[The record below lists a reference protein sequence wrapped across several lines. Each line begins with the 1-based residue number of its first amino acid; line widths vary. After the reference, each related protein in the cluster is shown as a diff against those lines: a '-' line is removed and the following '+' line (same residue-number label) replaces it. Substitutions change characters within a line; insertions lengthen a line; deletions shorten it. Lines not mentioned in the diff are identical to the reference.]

1 MIQNGFE
8 AFETAERG
16 TVDGL
21 GDGGPE
27 RIQGNLHFLS
37 ELQTA
42 DGLQHPL
49 PLNIIIQSPYFTVPQ
64 NLQSGSCIGT
74 DNPQL
79 SVPMQLPLCRFCGS
93 VKIR

>member
-1 MIQNGFE
+1 LIQNGFE

-49 PLNIIIQSPYFTVPQ
+49 PLIPH
-64 NLQSGSCIGT
+64 
-74 DNPQL
+74 PQL